1 MPGLN
6 SQNIINIHEP
16 EYWMQELQNRVG
28 ALDYKRPIFPLD
40 CLELIELV
48 GWRGFYLKLHYIYRF
63 VNHQNSLVAINQSYS
78 TTLMRMMSEADSE
91 WNG

>member
-6 SQNIINIHEP
+6 SQNIINIHEL
-16 EYWMQELQNRVG
+16 EYRVQEHQNRVG

-40 CLELIELV
+40 CPELIELV
-48 GWRGFYLKLHYIYRF
+48 GWRGFYLKLHYIHRF
-63 VNHQNSLVAINQSYS
+63 VNHQIRLVAINQSYF